1 MDSNFYDDLGN
12 FDDVEAARLQKDSEI
27 KAAKLDQLI
36 HAVFAQNEKGAE
48 LVELWKQSLI
58 MAATAEPGM
67 DNIEIGIRE
76 GQKRFIKAILLTVK
90 RVGES

>member
-12 FDDVEAARLQKDSEI
+12 FDNVEAAKLQKDSET
-27 KAAKLDQLI
+27 KAEHLDYLI
-36 HAVFAQNEKGAE
+36 HSVFSQDKKGAE
-48 LVELWKQSLI
+48 LLETWTKSLI
-58 MAATAEPGM
+58 MTAIAEPGM

-76 GQKRFIKAILLTVK
+76 GQKRFIRGILLTVK